1 MNGSECTPCTVS
13 QQIFASPSA
22 TTNMSCDLVV
32 RASQPLQ
39 VQKRKQP
46 YDGPGY
52 GTFGKTKLA
61 RLPLIPEVLYDID
74 HCISRFEASALRS
87 FAAFRAV
94 ALELRIVDL
103 FDTDRKGGRA
113 TKRLETPAEYAT
125 LLFEATVRRI
135 ADPER
140 SFEARLGALYLL
152 LTLHELQQSSPKVPV
167 PILATQWNGFERL
180 SRELRSLRHADGFRA
195 LHTLWAGER
204 LSHLFGGEST
214 LMTIRDQLN
223 DREVERDAAVLPAS
237 GGASAEPGGGLF
249 ATQLIDALPT
259 LTADEASYSAALAQA
274 RSALAAT
281 DAPAA
286 SSSLLRSR
294 LPSTAGDL
302 AAQIRQELD
311 DHRAGVVV
319 PTGVDDDDAVIP
331 ASASAHNAAV
341 PNLVPTLDEEGL
353 VVDASY
359 LRREHVRRRAY
370 KPRAKRTRDG
380 THSGTHSGNS
390 LAAGLVVVGRATE
403 DGRPRRS

>member
-1 MNGSECTPCTVS
+1 MPSGS
-13 QQIFASPSA
+13 A
-22 TTNMSCDLVV
+22 NLVV
-32 RASQPLQ
+32 RASHPLK
-39 VQKRKQP
+39 VHKRKP
-46 YDGPGY
+46 SDGPGY
-52 GTFGKTKLA
+52 STFGKTKLA
-61 RLPLIPEVLYDID
+61 RLPLIPEVLHDID

-152 LTLHELQQSSPKVPV
+152 LTLHELQQSSPKVSV

-249 ATQLIDALPT
+249 ATQLVDALPT

-274 RSALAAT
+274 RVALAAT

-286 SSSLLRSR
+286 SSYLLRSR

-319 PTGVDDDDAVIP
+319 PTGVDDDDAVVP

-341 PNLVPTLDEEGL
+341 PNLAPTLDEEGL
-353 VVDASY
+353 VVDAY

-370 KPRAKRTRDG
+370 KPRAKRTARQP
-380 THSGTHSGNS
+380 TSGTWRSVPPTLPRGLQAHGT
-390 LAAGLVVVGRATE
+390 AAGVAI
-403 DGRPRRS
+403 D